1 MLNVN
6 NDTTTELSLTA
17 PRTLKETI
25 LWVDIYMAF
34 SRYPKAQ
41 FSVLSRAQDQSRNLL
56 LKRKFNFSW
65 KWNECEEFAL
75 GLTLKV
81 RDLELG
87 NDLFFSL
94 TIFTSWYEVSQA
106 IIFMCVSK
114 KFNLLFTHSL
124 HSDLLDK
131 DFVH

>member
-1 MLNVN
+1 M
-6 NDTTTELSLTA
+6 
-17 PRTLKETI
+17 
-25 LWVDIYMAF
+25 
-34 SRYPKAQ
+34 
-41 FSVLSRAQDQSRNLL
+41 
-56 LKRKFNFSW
+56 
-65 KWNECEEFAL
+65 
-75 GLTLKV
+75 

-94 TIFTSWYEVSQA
+94 SIFTSWYEVSQA

-131 DFVH
+131 DFCALNMDERVIFLITFMINKFSISLCVLS

>member
-1 MLNVN
+1 MG
-6 NDTTTELSLTA
+6 
-17 PRTLKETI
+17 RY
-25 LWVDIYMAF
+25 IYGIF
-34 SRYPKAQ
+34 EIPKVTVLAQ
-41 FSVLSRAQDQSRNLL
+41 VQSRNLL
-56 LKRKFNFSW
+56 LKSKFNFSW

>member
-17 PRTLKETI
+17 SRTLKETI
-25 LWVDIYMAF
+25 LWVDRYMAF

-41 FSVLSRAQDQSRNLL
+41 FSVLSQAQDQSRNLL

-65 KWNECEEFAL
+65 KWNEGEEFGL